1 MELFDTHS
9 HIYMPEFDADREEVV
24 ARARA
29 AGVVSIVLPNV
40 DLQTPP
46 QIQAMCD
53 QYPGLCHPAMALHPT
68 EVGPQYAAQM
78 KQVERL
84 LETNRYV
91 AVGECGM
98 DLYWDRTF
106 HREQQLVFAQ
116 HLRWA
121 RDFRLPVI
129 IHCREAFEDTIRM
142 TEEAQDGSL
151 TGVFHCFS
159 GTADQ
164 ARRVTDAGFAIGI
177 GGVVTY
183 KKSNLGEVAQAVG
196 LEHLLLETDAPYLA
210 PVPYRG
216 RRNESAYVA
225 LVAQKLAEL
234 LEISIEEVAS
244 VTTRH
249 ARRLFFR
256 EP

>member
-29 AGVVSIVLPNV
+29 AGVIGIILPNV

-46 QIQAMCD
+46 LLGALCD
-53 QYPGLCHPAMALHPT
+53 RYPDLCHPAMALHPT
-68 EVGPQYAAQM
+68 EVGLQYAEAM
-78 KQVERL
+78 KQVEHL
-84 LETNRYV
+84 LETGHYV

-106 HREQQLVFAQ
+106 RCEQQTVLAQ

-121 RDFRLPVI
+121 RDFRLPAI
-129 IHCREAFEDTIRM
+129 IHCREAFDDTIQLV
-142 TEEAQDGSL
+142 EAAQDGSL

-159 GTADQ
+159 GTAEQ

-183 KKSNLGEVAQAVG
+183 KKSVLGDVAKAVG

-210 PVPYRG
+210 PVPFRG

-225 LVAQKLAEL
+225 LVAEKLAEI
-234 LEISIEEVAS
+234 LEMSVEEVAS
-244 VTTRH
+244 VTTCH

>member
-9 HIYMPEFDADREEVV
+9 HIYMPEFDDDREEVV
-24 ARARA
+24 KRAQA
-29 AGVVSIVLPNV
+29 AGVADIILPNV
-40 DLQTPP
+40 DMQTPP
-46 QIQAMCD
+46 LIQALCD
-53 QYPGLCHPAMALHPT
+53 RYPDLCHPAMALHPT
-68 EVGPQYAAQM
+68 EVGPQYVEAV

-106 HREQQLVFAQ
+106 RREQQWVLEQ

-121 RDFRLPVI
+121 RDFRLPAI
-129 IHCREAFEDTIRM
+129 IHCREAFDDTIQLV
-142 TEEAQDGSL
+142 EAAQDGSL

-177 GGVVTY
+177 GGVITY
-183 KKSNLGEVAQAVG
+183 KKSDL
-196 LEHLLLETDAPYLA
+196 
-210 PVPYRG
+210 
-216 RRNESAYVA
+216 
-225 LVAQKLAEL
+225 
-234 LEISIEEVAS
+234 
-244 VTTRH
+244 
-249 ARRLFFR
+249 
-256 EP
+256 

>member
-9 HIYMPEFDADREEVV
+9 HIYMPEFDDDRNEVV
-24 ARARA
+24 GRAQA
-29 AGVVSIVLPNV
+29 AGVTGIILPNV

-46 QIQAMCD
+46 LLQALCD
-53 QYPGLCHPAMALHPT
+53 RYPDLCHPAMALHPT
-68 EVGPQYAAQM
+68 EVGPQYTEAV

-84 LETNRYV
+84 LETNHYV

-106 HREQQLVFAQ
+106 RREQQLVLEQ

-121 RDFRLPVI
+121 RDFRLPAI
-129 IHCREAFEDTIRM
+129 IHCREAFDDTIQLV
-142 TEEAQDGSL
+142 EAAQDGSL

-159 GTADQ
+159 GTAEQ
-164 ARRVTDAGFAIGI
+164 ARRVINAGFAIGI
-177 GGVVTY
+177 GGVITY
-183 KKSNLGEVAQAVG
+183 KKSDSGNVAQAVG

-210 PVPYRG
+210 PVPFRG

-234 LEISIEEVAS
+234 LEISVEEVAS
-244 VTTRH
+244 VTTHH

-256 EP
+256 ES

>member
-9 HIYMPEFDADREEVV
+9 HIYMPEFDADRNEVV
-24 ARARA
+24 KRAQA
-29 AGVVSIVLPNV
+29 VGVAGIILPNV

-46 QIQAMCD
+46 LLQALCD
-53 QYPGLCHPAMALHPT
+53 QYPDLCHSAMALHPT
-68 EVGPQYAAQM
+68 EVGPQYAEAV

-84 LETNRYV
+84 LETNHYV

-106 HREQQLVFAQ
+106 RREQQWVLEQ

-121 RDFRLPVI
+121 RDFRLPAI
-129 IHCREAFEDTIRM
+129 IHCREAFDDTIQLV
-142 TEEAQDGSL
+142 EAAQDGSL

-159 GTADQ
+159 GTAEQ
-164 ARRVTDAGFAIGI
+164 ARRVINAGFAIGI
-177 GGVVTY
+177 GGVITY
-183 KKSNLGEVAQAVG
+183 KKSDSGNVAQAVG

-210 PVPYRG
+210 PVPFRG

-234 LEISIEEVAS
+234 LEISVEEVAS